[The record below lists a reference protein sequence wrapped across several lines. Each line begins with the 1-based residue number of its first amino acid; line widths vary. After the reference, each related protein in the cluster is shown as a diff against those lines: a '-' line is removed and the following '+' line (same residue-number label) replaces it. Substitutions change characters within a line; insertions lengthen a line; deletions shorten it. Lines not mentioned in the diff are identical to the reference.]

1 MTYKGSNWT
10 RGDLGAVPEQ
20 PDTIAC
26 PVCGETYDFAE
37 YWRPR
42 YIEGDGTAPPTS
54 EWECDECRSV
64 TAAERLNESL
74 EAFSR

>member
-20 PDTIAC
+20 PDTVAC
-26 PVCGETYDFAE
+26 PVCGETYDVAE

-42 YIEGDGTAPPTS
+42 YIEGGTAPPTS
-54 EWECDECRSV
+54 
-64 TAAERLNESL
+64 A
-74 EAFSR
+74 